1 MPAALARAAL
11 VIGVA
16 AGLAGCSGTADLAK
30 ALASDPTAACVK
42 ISTPWGSWMLD
53 RNWGCEAAP
62 AKVVVTP

>member
-1 MPAALARAAL
+1 MPAALARVVL
-11 VIGVA
+11 VMGVV

-30 ALASDPTAACVK
+30 ALASDPNAVCVK
-42 ISTPWGSWMLD
+42 LSTPWGSSMLD

>member
-11 VIGVA
+11 VIGVV
-16 AGLAGCSGTADLAK
+16 AGLAGCSDTADLAK
-30 ALASDPTAACVK
+30 AFATDPNAVCMK
-42 ISTPWGSWMLD
+42 LSTPWGSSMLD